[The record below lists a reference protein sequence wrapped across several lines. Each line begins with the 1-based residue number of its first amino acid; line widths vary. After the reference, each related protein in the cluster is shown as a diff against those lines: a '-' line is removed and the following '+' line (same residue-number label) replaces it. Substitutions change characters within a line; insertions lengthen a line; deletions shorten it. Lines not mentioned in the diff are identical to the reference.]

1 MELLVL
7 VVAAAVV
14 ALVGIRIGMLVAPR
28 VERWGAPR
36 DPDNR
41 NGTDDRP
48 V

>member
-1 MELLVL
+1 MELVVL
-7 VVAAAVV
+7 VVAATVI

-36 DPDNR
+36 EPDNR
-41 NGTDDRP
+41 NGTDEKP